1 MTQEK
6 KIGFK
11 QRVPAL
17 AFREAI
23 REYFPDCK
31 IEQDLV
37 SELLAGYF
45 TGDYARHR
53 SVLHITASLN
63 NPDLLDFFQS
73 NRQEF
78 SKAATHDREPL
89 LIGFALLCA
98 RYSFCYDIAVEL
110 AKQFRLQDIVSKD
123 LLAKS
128 ISNKYGFNENVKR
141 TMERFLAFCVEATI
155 VERPDKATYKCV
167 EPYKPL
173 FPITIELWKKVF
185 VINEPLAV
193 VEDNP
198 DLPFEPF
205 FRYLNLF

>member
-1 MTQEK
+1 MIQEK

-23 REYFPDCK
+23 REYFPNCK
-31 IEQDLV
+31 IEQSLV
-37 SELLAGYF
+37 TELLAGYF
-45 TGDYARHR
+45 TGNYARHR

-63 NPDLLDFFQS
+63 NPDLMDFFRS
-73 NRQEF
+73 NSQAI
-78 SKAATHDREPL
+78 SNAAALDKEPL
-89 LIGFALLCA
+89 FIGFALLCA

-123 LLAKS
+123 LVAKS

-141 TMERFLAFCVEATI
+141 TMERFIAYCVEAKI
-155 VERPDKATYKCV
+155 IERPDKATYKCV

-173 FPITIELWKKVF
+173 SPITLELWKHVYI
-185 VINEPLAV
+185 INEPLAYI
-193 VEDNP
+193 EDNP

>member
-1 MTQEK
+1 MTQDK

-17 AFREAI
+17 ALREAI
-23 REYFPDCK
+23 REYFPNCK
-31 IEQDLV
+31 IEQGLV
-37 SELLAGYF
+37 TELLAGYF

-63 NPDLLDFFQS
+63 NPDLKDFFIANSQELS
-73 NRQEF
+73 N
-78 SKAATHDREPL
+78 AASLDREPL
-89 LIGFALLCA
+89 IIGFALLCA

-110 AKQFRLQDIVSKD
+110 AKQFRLQDFVSKD

-141 TMERFLAFCVEATI
+141 TMERFLAFCVEAAI
-155 VERPDKATYKCV
+155 IERPDKATYKWT

-173 FPITIELWKKVF
+173 SPITLELWKQVY
-185 VINEPLAV
+185 VINEPLAT
-193 VEDNP
+193 VEDNS